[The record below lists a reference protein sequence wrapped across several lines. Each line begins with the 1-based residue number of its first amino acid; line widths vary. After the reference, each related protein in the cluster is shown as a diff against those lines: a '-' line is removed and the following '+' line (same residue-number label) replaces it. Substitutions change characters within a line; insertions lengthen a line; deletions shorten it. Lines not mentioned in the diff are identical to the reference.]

1 MGKNWFSIWTSLN
14 LFGSLCVCVCV
25 CLFIGM
31 KNVIDACI
39 ECKVTRL
46 ICTSS
51 PSVVFDGV
59 HGLFNVD
66 ESMPYPEKV
75 VIPTCS
81 DFFSNE

>member
-1 MGKNWFSIWTSLN
+1 MVL
-14 LFGSLCVCVCV
+14 CV

-39 ECKVTRL
+39 ECDVKRL

-75 VIPTCS
+75 VIPMCS